1 MIGKLGDTITLDFT
15 THNPLTGSVQDTDA
29 LPTCEVFEDDND
41 VAIAAPVVTKRV
53 SKTGNYRVSIVATT
67 GNGFEVGKS
76 YNAIV
81 SVTVNTVS
89 AKGRIG
95 TFSLDSK
102 RLADLNDLAQA
113 QILSDATPFP
123 GGRVDAAVST
133 RATPADILTNPVN
146 KVDGSKI
153 DVAVSSRASAVD
165 SAAIVAM
172 LNLLKKYKANRLL
185 VAGNQ
190 LTIYDDDGLTP
201 ILVQNLFNQAG
212 EPAMD
217 TVYERT
223 PA

>member
-1 MIGKLGDTITLDFT
+1 MHKINDLITFDFT
-15 THNPLTGSVQDTDA
+15 THNPATGMVQDGDS
-29 LPTCEVFEDDND
+29 LPTCKVFEDNND
-41 VAIAAPVVTKRV
+41 AEILTPTAVKRA
-53 SKTGNYRVSIVATT
+53 GQLGDYRVSIAATT
-67 GNGFEVGKS
+67 GNGFEVGRT
-76 YNAIV
+76 YNVVV
-81 SVTVNTVS
+81 SATVNSIS
-89 AKGRIG
+89 AKSRVGV
-95 TFSLDSK
+95 FVLDSK